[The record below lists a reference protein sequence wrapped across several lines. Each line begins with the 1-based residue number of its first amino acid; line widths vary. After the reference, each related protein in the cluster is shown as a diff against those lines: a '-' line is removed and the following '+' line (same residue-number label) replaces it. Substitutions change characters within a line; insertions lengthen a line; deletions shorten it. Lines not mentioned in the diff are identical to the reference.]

1 MLMTP
6 KRKDNGK
13 TFTVIHT
20 PDHLVAISA
29 DDVERRMREV
39 RNSWAP
45 EERVARRR
53 TAAQRFDALVETLL
67 VTL

>member
-1 MLMTP
+1 MLVTR
-6 KRKDNGK
+6 KREDNGN
-13 TFTVIHT
+13 TFTFIHT

-29 DDVERRMREV
+29 DDVERRIGEV
-39 RNSWAP
+39 RDGWAP

-53 TAAQRFDALVETLL
+53 TAARRFDALVETLL